1 MGDFSCNKFVTF
13 SVLYKNE
20 HKKNKNGA
28 DVIVFHLSMSYVT
41 RPEQKNGKNLYRASQ
56 KKWGL
61 LYLFNILGTKKRIS
75 KPFFSSEN

>member
-13 SVLYKNE
+13 GVLYKNE

-41 RPEQKNGKNLYRASQ
+41 RPEQKKWNEIDKFENIEACLYHLR
-56 KKWGL
+56 
-61 LYLFNILGTKKRIS
+61 
-75 KPFFSSEN
+75 

>member
-41 RPEQKNGKNLYRASQ
+41 RPEQKKNE
-56 KKWGL
+56 
-61 LYLFNILGTKKRIS
+61 TKLINFKMV
-75 KPFFSSEN
+75 F